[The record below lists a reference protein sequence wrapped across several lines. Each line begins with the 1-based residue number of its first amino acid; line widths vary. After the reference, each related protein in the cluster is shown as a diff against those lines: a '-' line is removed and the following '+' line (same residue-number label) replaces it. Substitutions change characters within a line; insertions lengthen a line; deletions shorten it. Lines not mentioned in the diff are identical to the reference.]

1 MQFTLFSADC
11 IGKAA
16 NCSYPHKVLVDDAMT
31 MEGAVAHDH
40 VCATY
45 KNNYRNIIYG
55 NPKDILNEIKF
66 KVKPL
71 TYNKIENLYIL
82 FKDKIDMFTKN
93 IREG

>member
-1 MQFTLFSADC
+1 MNIYLINEYVNRLKVSDITYYAEKQGITLDKDEAKLIYDY
-11 IGKAA
+11 I
-16 NCSYPHKVLVDDAMT
+16 
-31 MEGAVAHDH
+31 
-40 VCATY
+40 
-45 KNNYRNIIYG
+45 KNDYRTIIYG

>member
-1 MQFTLFSADC
+1 MNIYLINEYVNRLKVSDITYYAEKQGITLDKDEAKLIYDY
-11 IGKAA
+11 I
-16 NCSYPHKVLVDDAMT
+16 
-31 MEGAVAHDH
+31 
-40 VCATY
+40 
-45 KNNYRNIIYG
+45 KNDYRTIIYG

-82 FKDKIDMFTKN
+82 FKDKIDMFNKN

>member
-1 MQFTLFSADC
+1 MNIYLISEYVNRLKKSDIIYYAEKLELIYDY
-11 IGKAA
+11 IK
-16 NCSYPHKVLVDDAMT
+16 KD
-31 MEGAVAHDH
+31 
-40 VCATY
+40 Y
-45 KNNYRNIIYG
+45 KTIIYG

-71 TYNKIENLYIL
+71 TYNKIENLYIK